1 MAGVAGSG
9 LLRFIYSALNVLV
22 WVIFIDAIMSW
33 FIKDPNQMPRAL
45 TGKLLAPLYAP
56 IRDAIA
62 GFYQGPVDVS
72 PIVVLLVLFGIRA
85 AIRPKLGAPP

>member
-1 MAGVAGSG
+1 MAGVAGSS
-9 LLRFIYSALNVLV
+9 LLRFIYNVLNIAI

-33 FIKDPNQMPRAL
+33 IWRDPAQMPRAITSAVL
-45 TGKLLAPLYAP
+45 TPVYTP
-56 IRDAIA
+56 IRELIS
-62 GFYQGPVDVS
+62 GFYAGPIDLS